1 MIVNNY
7 TTAKKTR
14 NESFSSSQYKAF
26 SIYRGHIFNATPK
39 GHTITRLSGRQVQ
52 NLKFFLPYYCRTVC
66 NNVIYWTAFY
76 RKSTVPGVWGIPG
89 TKQKYSLT
97 ADKYNFQHKFYWT
110 PYGATMFALS
120 TICCPIYAPSCR
132 PDITLMQAYSCP
144 NNCVHM
150 HIEVINKTIINNSW
164 NTIHIDKFK
173 HYANTGTITL
183 PVAPFLTVL

>member
-1 MIVNNY
+1 MNHLAVPS
-7 TTAKKTR
+7 TR
-14 NESFSSSQYKAF
+14 RSRYIAVTFSMLLP
-26 SIYRGHIFNATPK
+26 RDTPK
-39 GHTITRLSGRQVQ
+39 LVCQDVRFK
-52 NLKFFLPYYCRTVC
+52 NLKFVLPYYCRTVC

-76 RKSTVPGVWGIPG
+76 RESTVPGVWGIPG

-110 PYGATMFALS
+110 PYGATIFALS

-173 HYANTGTITL
+173 HYTNTGTITL
-183 PVAPFLTVL
+183 PVPSFLTVL